1 MSAPTVTPP
10 AENPGA
16 TTPAAPTRLAAL
28 GRHRSLGV
36 SYGLAFVFVI
46 ALGLTTKNGF
56 SPERI
61 LDIVGQDAQL
71 GMAVIGQAV
80 VLLSGGLDL
89 SIGPVMNLASIVSAV
104 IMDGSNGNIPLAVA
118 LTIAAGG
125 AVGVVNGLLVAKLR
139 IAPLLATLAV
149 GTILQG
155 IYYVWTEGQP
165 KGNVAPGFRSIAD
178 DRILGFLPISIVVW
192 FALWGVVAFV
202 LYRTTWG
209 KGLYATGANPRAAWL
224 SGIATSR
231 KVIGAYVIAG
241 MCAAVAGMQLTAY
254 SGTASVNAADS
265 YTLTT
270 VAAAVIGGVAFTGG
284 IGGLAGPFAGVLVLV
299 FLDTILETLNV
310 PSATQ
315 YIAQGLILIIM
326 MLVSRR
332 LNRGARGRD
341 DA

>member
-1 MSAPTVTPP
+1 MSAPTVVPP
-10 AENPGA
+10 APEADA
-16 TTPAAPTRLAAL
+16 TTPAAPTRLQAL
-28 GRHRSLGV
+28 ARHRTLGV
-36 SYGLAFVFVI
+36 SYGLALLFVL
-46 ALGLTTKNGF
+46 ALGLTTSNGF
-56 SPERI
+56 APQRI

-80 VLLSGGLDL
+80 VMLSGGLDL

-104 IMDGSNGNIPLAVA
+104 VMDGSNGNIALAVVVT
-118 LTIAAGG
+118 LAAGG

-165 KGNVAPGFRSIAD
+165 KGNVAPAFRSIAD

-231 KVIGAYVIAG
+231 KVIGAYVIAA

-270 VAAAVIGGVAFTGG
+270 VAAAVIGGVAFVGG

-315 YIAQGLILIIM
+315 YIAQGLILIVM

-332 LNRGARGRD
+332 LNRGARGRE

>member
-10 AENPGA
+10 AENPAA
-16 TTPAAPTRLAAL
+16 TTPGAPTRLQAL

-36 SYGLAFVFVI
+36 SYGLALLFVI
-46 ALGLTTKNGF
+46 ALGLSTKNGF

-80 VLLSGGLDL
+80 VMLSGGLDL

-104 IMDGSNGNIPLAVA
+104 IMDGSNGNIPLAVV

-155 IYYVWTEGQP
+155 VYYVWTEGQP
-165 KGNVAPGFRSIAD
+165 KGSVAPGFKSIAD

-192 FALWGVVAFV
+192 FVLWGVVAFV

-254 SGTASVNAADS
+254 SGAASVNAADS

-270 VAAAVIGGVAFTGG
+270 VAAAVIGGVAFAGG

-299 FLDTILETLNV
+299 FLDTILETLGV

>member
-1 MSAPTVTPP
+1 MS
-10 AENPGA
+10 
-16 TTPAAPTRLAAL
+16 TTPTAAPAPARPASPRLQAL
-28 GRHRSLGV
+28 GRHRSLLV
-36 SYGLAFVFVI
+36 SYGLALAFVI
-46 ALGLTTKNGF
+46 ALGLTTAGGF
-56 SPERI
+56 APSRI

-80 VLLSGGLDL
+80 VMLSGGLDL

-104 IMDGSNGNIPLAVA
+104 VMDGANGNIALAV
-118 LTIAAGG
+118 LVTLAAGG
-125 AVGVVNGLLVAKLR
+125 AVGLVNGLLVAKLK

-165 KGNVAPGFRSIAD
+165 KGNVAPAFRTIAD
-178 DRILGFLPISIVVW
+178 DRILGFLPVSIVVW
-192 FALWGVVAFV
+192 IALWGVVAFV

-224 SGIATSR
+224 SGVATTR
-231 KVIGAYVIAG
+231 KVVGAYVIAAL
-241 MCAAVAGMQLTAY
+241 CASVAGMQLTAY

-265 YTLTT
+265 YTLMT
-270 VAAAVIGGVAFTGG
+270 VAAAVIGGVAFVGG

-315 YIAQGLILIIM
+315 YIAQGLILIVM

-332 LNRGARGRD
+332 LNRGARGRE

>member
-1 MSAPTVTPP
+1 MSTPTTTAPTPARTPSP
-10 AENPGA
+10 RAQ
-16 TTPAAPTRLAAL
+16 AL
-28 GRHRSLGV
+28 GRHRSLLV
-36 SYGLAFVFVI
+36 SYGLAIAFVI
-46 ALGLTTKNGF
+46 ALGLTTSNGF
-56 SPERI
+56 APSRI

-80 VLLSGGLDL
+80 VMLSGGLDL

-104 IMDGSNGNIPLAVA
+104 VMDGANGNIALAVVVT
-118 LTIAAGG
+118 LAAGA
-125 AVGVVNGLLVAKLR
+125 AVGLVNGLLVAKLK

-155 IYYVWTEGQP
+155 VYYVWTEGQP
-165 KGNVAPGFRSIAD
+165 KGNVAPAFRTIAD
-178 DRILGFLPISIVVW
+178 DRILGFLPVSIVVW
-192 FALWGVVAFV
+192 LVLWAVVAFV

-224 SGIATSR
+224 SGVATTR
-231 KVIGAYVIAG
+231 KVVGAYVIAA

-265 YTLTT
+265 YTLMT
-270 VAAAVIGGVAFTGG
+270 VAAAVIGGVAFVGG

-315 YIAQGLILIIM
+315 YIAQGLILIVM

-332 LNRGARGRD
+332 LNRGARGRE